1 MTENKAQR
9 GRRRLLEW
17 QANSSANFYSEDQN
31 LREVLHLR
39 LGSERLGHRQ
49 ADFDLFGESAATI
62 VDEATKEM
70 QRVAAYPT
78 LRRYDGIGQRIEQ
91 VEFHPNYHGIGQ
103 TLYAT
108 GVLSDYDHIGQ
119 EAAQLV
125 FAYLFTQNGEAG
137 HACPLA
143 CAAGLIK
150 ILQAV
155 GSEELKSQFLPRLLD
170 PNYGSN
176 FQASQFLTEVQ
187 GGSDV
192 GANAVEAR
200 PNEDGSYSISG
211 EKWFCSVANADVF
224 LMTARPTDAPEGT
237 RGLGAFLVP
246 RLTEEGEPNGF
257 AIRRLKDKL
266 GTRFMASAEIDFD
279 GAKAWPIG
287 PVDQGFKNVVEIVLT
302 TSRLYNAVSC
312 AGIMRRAMT
321 EAFGFAKAREA
332 FGQSISRFPL
342 VKRSLAR
349 LKVESAAALSSTMA
363 LVAYS
368 EKSQSETL
376 TETETQFFRAAVPM
390 NKMLTALRGTQM
402 VHEAMEVFG
411 GNGAIE
417 SFSVL
422 PRLYRDSYILEAWE
436 GTHNVL
442 TAQFL
447 KDCAKYQVHKGLL
460 QWCEDVIKAPDS
472 LPQKDCAG
480 HLESALENQI
490 KPAFQELEQS
500 AKSPMATL
508 IARDLLEKTMVFI
521 QAVTLLQEARHCE
534 EASELSAT
542 EKTELLA
549 FFCQDHGFAPA
560 FDGERMARSL
570 AILTET

>member
-1 MTENKAQR
+1 MTENNAQR

-17 QANSSANFYSEDQN
+17 QEKRPTNFYSCDKN
-31 LREVLHLR
+31 LEEVLRLR
-39 LGSERLGHRQ
+39 LGDERLSHRQ
-49 ADFDLFGESAATI
+49 ADFELFGESAATI
-62 VDEATKEM
+62 IDDAAQEM
-70 QRVAAYPT
+70 HRAGGDPI
-78 LRRYDGIGQRIEQ
+78 LRRYDGIGRRLEQ
-91 VEFHPNYHGIGQ
+91 VEFHPNYHGLGQ

-108 GVLSDYDHIGQ
+108 GVLSDYAHIGQ

-155 GSEELKSQFLPRLLD
+155 GSEELKAEFLPRLLD

-192 GANAVEAR
+192 GANAVEAK
-200 PNEDGSYSISG
+200 PNGDGSYSISG

-224 LMTARPTDAPEGT
+224 LMTARPTDAPQGT

-246 RLTEEGEPNGF
+246 RLTDDGAPNGF
-257 AIRRLKDKL
+257 SIRRLKDKL
-266 GTRFMASAEIDFD
+266 GTRFMASAEMDFD

-287 PVDQGFKNVVEIVLT
+287 PLDQGFKNVVEIVLT
-302 TSRLYNAVSC
+302 TSRLYNAISC

-321 EAFGFAKAREA
+321 EAFGFAHAREA
-332 FGQSISRFPL
+332 FGQAIVRFPL
-342 VKRSLAR
+342 VQRSLAR

-363 LVAYS
+363 LAALA
-368 EKSQSETL
+368 ERGQEEDL
-376 TETETQFFRAAVPM
+376 TELETQFLRAAIPM

-402 VHEAMEVFG
+402 VHEAMEVLG

-417 SFSVL
+417 TFSVL

-447 KDCAKYQVHKGLL
+447 RDCAKYQVHEGLL
-460 QWCEDVIKAPDS
+460 AWCEKEIKAES
-472 LPQKDCAG
+472 EAVI
-480 HLESALENQI
+480 ESAAHLAQALEEQI
-490 KPAFQELEQS
+490 KPGFQELGAS
-500 AKSPMATL
+500 LKSPMATL
-508 IARDLLEKTMVFI
+508 RARDLLEKTMVFI
-521 QAVTLLQEARHCE
+521 QGVTLLQEARDVGAHS
-534 EASELSAT
+534 ASDSS
-542 EKTELLA
+542 EKAEILA
-549 FFCQDHGFAPA
+549 YFCQEHGFAPI
-560 FDGERMARSL
+560 FDDERMAASL
-570 AILTET
+570 AKLAQA

>member
-1 MTENKAQR
+1 MTENNAER

-17 QANSSANFYSEDQN
+17 QENRSSNFYADDHN
-31 LREVLHLR
+31 LREVLDLR
-39 LGSERLGHRQ
+39 LGAERISHRE

-62 VDEATKEM
+62 IDEAAKEM

-78 LRRYDGIGQRIEQ
+78 LRRYDGIGIRVEQ

-125 FAYLFTQNGEAG
+125 FTYLFTQNGEAG

-150 ILQAV
+150 ILQSV
-155 GSEELKSQFLPRLLD
+155 GSEELKAKFLPRLLD

-192 GANAVEAR
+192 GANAVEAS

-246 RLTEEGEPNGF
+246 RLTEDGKPNGF

-266 GTRFMASAEIDFD
+266 GTRFMASAEIDFQ
-279 GAKAWPIG
+279 GSKAWPIG
-287 PVDQGFKNVVEIVLT
+287 PVGQGFKNVVEIVLT
-302 TSRLYNAVSC
+302 TSRLYNAMSC

-342 VKRSLAR
+342 VRRSLAR
-349 LKVESAAALSSTMA
+349 LKVECAAALSSTMA
-363 LVAYS
+363 LVAFS
-368 EKSQSETL
+368 EKSQNESL
-376 TETETQFFRAAVPM
+376 TDVETQFFRAAVPM

-402 VHEAMEVFG
+402 VHEAMEVLG

-447 KDCAKYQVHKGLL
+447 RDCAKYQVHKGLL

-472 LPQKDCAG
+472 IALKDCSG
-480 HLESALENQI
+480 QLESTLEDQI
-490 KPAFQELEQS
+490 KPAFLELEKS
-500 AKSPMATL
+500 MKSPMATL

-534 EASELSAT
+534 QSGETSSEKS
-542 EKTELLA
+542 EILA

-560 FDGERMARSL
+560 FDGDRMGQSL
-570 AILTET
+570 AILAEA